1 MNLTDTKNNKGIKVP
16 AVVHSSTSVTCI
28 APESLYY
35 HKSDVEITL
44 NDQQYTDDAVK
55 FYWYKPPNLF
65 SGNPLEGPV
74 TGGTEVTL
82 TGTNFENTT
91 TLQCKFGDNV
101 VPAHYVSESEI
112 TCIAPP
118 SSDLTPGTVPL
129 TMSNRDDMWSTPLMY
144 LYYDIPVLDHIDPL
158 CGPET
163 GFTQIAIH
171 GKGFADLGRNK
182 AMCVFNSSIFTN
194 ATVMSPNLI
203 YCDSPPLQN
212 E

>member
-1 MNLTDTKNNKGIKVP
+1 M
-16 AVVHSSTSVTCI
+16 
-28 APESLYY
+28 
-35 HKSDVEITL
+35 
-44 NDQQYTDDAVK
+44 K

-65 SGNPLEGPV
+65 SGTPLEGPV

-91 TLQCKFGDNV
+91 TLQCKFGDVV
-101 VPAHYVSESEI
+101 VPAHYISESEI
-112 TCIAPP
+112 SCIAPP
-118 SSDLTPGTVPL
+118 SPDQTPGTVPL
-129 TMSNRDDMWSTPLMY
+129 TMSNRDDMWSTPLQY
-144 LYYDIPVLDHIDPL
+144 LYYDIPVVDHIDPL
-158 CGPET
+158 CGPES

-182 AMCVFNSSIFTN
+182 ALCVFNSSIYTN

-212 E
+212 DQGYSWLRISTILRTPRQFPLL